1 MPELEKEKKA
11 KKYALEGRILS
22 VITLVTEIAFLVWFL
37 FSGASILVR
46 DYCMSLTGNYYG
58 IVFAYF
64 IIFFA
69 ILETLSLPFS
79 FVSGFLVEHRYGQSN
94 RTFGGWCWDEIK
106 GVAVSIIL
114 GGISVEVLYLIIKKS
129 SSAWWIIASLVFT
142 FFSVILARLAP
153 VLLMPLFY
161 KFTPIEDEGL
171 KDRLLELARRGG
183 AEVNGIFSMNLSKT
197 TKAANAALMGLG
209 KTRRIVISD
218 TMLSSYTPQEIETVI
233 AHELGHQKGRHLLK
247 MLLWQTVLIFISFKL
262 IDAIFASSSSKF
274 GFTGMS
280 DIASLPLFI
289 LIASFMS
296 LVTLPAINSFSR
308 SLESYSDRFA
318 FLLTGN
324 AEAFRMLME
333 RLAEQN
339 LADKN
344 PNGLIEFAFHSHP
357 SIAKRIDY
365 VSKLSKDKKE

>member
-1 MPELEKEKKA
+1 MTFSETDEKA
-11 KKYALEGRILS
+11 KKYAFEGRILT
-22 VITLVTEIAFLVWFL
+22 VTTLVTETAFLVWFL

-46 DYCMSLTGNYYG
+46 DYCSSLTVNYYAA
-58 IVFAYF
+58 VFVYF
-64 IIFFA
+64 LIFFA
-69 ILETLSLPFS
+69 ILEALSLPFS

-94 RTFGGWCWDEIK
+94 RTFRGWCWDEIK

-161 KFTPIEDEGL
+161 RFTPIEDEGL
-171 KDRLLELARRGG
+171 KNRLVDLAHRGG

-262 IDAIFASSSSKF
+262 IDVIFAANSSKF
-274 GFTGMS
+274 GFAGIS

-289 LIASFMS
+289 LIASFVS

-308 SLESYSDRFA
+308 NLERYSDSFA
-318 FLLTGN
+318 FSLTGN
-324 AEAFRMLME
+324 AEAFKMLME

-365 VSKLSKDKKE
+365 VSKLSKDKK